1 MKPKFGDLVIFNY
14 SNQNFDII
22 PKDRCG
28 KEDDKAIVGIV
39 VKVNNDMTVD
49 VLMKNYLTSES
60 LLIPYRY
67 MEKPT
72 FISAYLKDM
81 FDRYCNKYQRISVID
96 LTTFKYQVPQI
107 ALLDFVNKNLTTLV
121 DVIKNIWG
129 EERSIQFTE
138 RLYKS
143 GLFSIHKGKYYR
155 WLPVINSKRKIENI
169 LALTRVE
176 FLPVFTL
183 QYN

>member
-1 MKPKFGDLVIFNY
+1 MKPKFGDLVVFNY

-39 VKVNNDMTVD
+39 VQVNNDMTVD

-81 FDRYCNKYQRISVID
+81 FDRYCNKYQRTSVID

-121 DVIKNIWG
+121 DVIKTRWS
-129 EERSIQFTE
+129 EEKDCIKMVYSLYIKVDIIDGYQLLIQ
-138 RLYKS
+138 
-143 GLFSIHKGKYYR
+143 KGKQRIY
-155 WLPVINSKRKIENI
+155 
-169 LALTRVE
+169 
-176 FLPVFTL
+176 
-183 QYN
+183 QH